1 MKENDS
7 YKIRLRCIVF
17 GSEDQFYCN
26 DYKSYIK
33 CTNCGKEYFG
43 GYDELV
49 SCNQEQI
56 AEVKE
61 LATEEVTKDLQKELD
76 RMLKNVFRG
85 NKYIKI
91 K

>member
-1 MKENDS
+1 MNPKKL
-7 YKIRLRCIVF
+7 YL
-17 GSEDQFYCN
+17 
-26 DYKSYIK
+26 
-33 CTNCGKEYFG
+33 G
-43 GYDELV
+43 GYYEIV

-76 RMLKNVFRG
+76 RMLKNAFRG